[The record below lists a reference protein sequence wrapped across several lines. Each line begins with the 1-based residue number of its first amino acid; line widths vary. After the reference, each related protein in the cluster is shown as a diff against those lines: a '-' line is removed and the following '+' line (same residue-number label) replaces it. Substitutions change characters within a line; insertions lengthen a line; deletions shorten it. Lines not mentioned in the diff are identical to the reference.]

1 VSVPNTT
8 LDADRRGNS
17 TLVRLMPT
25 TPDPLLLIARVV
37 LGIVMFAHGSQKL
50 FAMFG
55 GRGLEATYAFFGSF
69 GIPPWLGTVAMFAE
83 FGGAVALLLGLLGRI
98 AAAGL
103 IANMLVAIV
112 VVHGRFGFFMNWGG
126 QQAGEGIEFHLITIA
141 LLLTILVRGS
151 GPFSVDHAASRRRQ
165 LT

>member
-1 VSVPNTT
+1 MSDVSVVSRVMRT
-8 LDADRRGNS
+8 S
-17 TLVRLMPT
+17 
-25 TPDPLLLIARVV
+25 PDPLLLIARVV
-37 LGIVMFAHGSQKL
+37 LGVVMFAHGSQKL
-50 FAMFG
+50 FGMFG
-55 GRGLEATYAFFGSF
+55 GRGLDATYAFFGTF

-83 FGGAVALLLGLLGRI
+83 FGGAVALLLGLLGRV

-103 IANMLVAIV
+103 IINMLVAIA

-151 GPFSVDHAASRRRQ
+151 GPLSVDQAVSR
-165 LT
+165 T

>member
-1 VSVPNTT
+1 MNMIQ
-8 LDADRRGNS
+8 
-17 TLVRLMPT
+17 RLMRT
-25 TPDPLLLIARVV
+25 TPDPLLLVARLV
-37 LGIVMFAHGSQKL
+37 LATVMFAHGSQKV

-55 GRGLEATYAFFGSF
+55 GRGLTATYAFFGGF
-69 GIPPWLGTVAMFAE
+69 GIPPWLGTLAIIAE
-83 FGGAVALLLGLLGRI
+83 LGGAIALFLGLLGRV

-103 IANMLVAIV
+103 IVNMLVAIA

-151 GPFSVDHAASRRRQ
+151 GPLSIDRVSARQ
-165 LT
+165 

>member
-1 VSVPNTT
+1 MNMIQ
-8 LDADRRGNS
+8 
-17 TLVRLMPT
+17 RLMRT
-25 TPDPLLLIARVV
+25 TPDPLLLVARLV
-37 LGIVMFAHGSQKL
+37 LATVMFAHGSQKV

-55 GRGLEATYAFFGSF
+55 GRGLTATYAFFGGF
-69 GIPPWLGTVAMFAE
+69 GIPPWLGTLAIVAE
-83 FGGAVALLLGLLGRI
+83 LGGAIALFLGLLGRV

-103 IANMLVAIV
+103 IVIMLVAIA

-151 GPFSVDHAASRRRQ
+151 GPLSIDRVSARQ
-165 LT
+165 